1 MTGARILVHDY
12 AGHVAQV
19 EVSRELARRG
29 YQVLHLYAAGLETPR
44 GALERRLSDPP
55 TFDVQSVSFK
65 GKFRKHNY
73 IRRQIQEIEYGTP
86 LTKAA
91 LAFQPDIVLSAN
103 TPLIPQAQLQWA
115 CHRARIPFVFWMT
128 DIYCLAV
135 QGGIREK
142 LSWIGKAIVSFYRW
156 LECFLVRRADGVIVI
171 AERFKEILSGWGIQR
186 SDVQVIPV
194 CAPFEEIRV
203 GSKDNAWAKA
213 HGLNDTLNIIY
224 SGTLGTKHNPGLI
237 SSLAQKLRG
246 QANVRIVVV
255 SEGPGADFLTA
266 QKSTYE
272 LDNLNVLPFQPFE
285 SFANVLAAADIL
297 LAILEVDAA
306 TYSIPS
312 KVISQLCAGRPQ
324 VIAVPSGNVVA
335 EIVAEAG
342 AGIVT
347 PPGNENRF
355 FEAVEHLLNSD
366 EERAR
371 MGRSAR
377 QFAEREL
384 GVVGLGEKYAQTIST
399 ILSSQVSSQNTCL
412 RAKIHRRNSP
422 MPEL

>member
-1 MTGARILVHDY
+1 
-12 AGHVAQV
+12 
-19 EVSRELARRG
+19 
-29 YQVLHLYAAGLETPR
+29 
-44 GALERRLSDPP
+44 
-55 TFDVQSVSFK
+55 
-65 GKFRKHNY
+65 
-73 IRRQIQEIEYGTP
+73 
-86 LTKAA
+86 
-91 LAFQPDIVLSAN
+91 
-103 TPLIPQAQLQWA
+103 
-115 CHRARIPFVFWMT
+115 
-128 DIYCLAV
+128 
-135 QGGIREK
+135 
-142 LSWIGKAIVSFYRW
+142 
-156 LECFLVRRADGVIVI
+156 
-171 AERFKEILSGWGIQR
+171 
-186 SDVQVIPV
+186 
-194 CAPFEEIRV
+194 
-203 GSKDNAWAKA
+203 
-213 HGLNDTLNIIY
+213 
-224 SGTLGTKHNPGLI
+224 
-237 SSLAQKLRG
+237 LRG

-355 FEAVEHLLNSD
+355 FEAVEHLLNSG